1 MQMRSFSRLIA
12 VIAISATAIP
22 MVAVS
27 AQQPQKK
34 KKGEAK
40 VLKPPRDPGSFFK
53 SEQPVT
59 FTLTANI
66 GRLKKDKGEKKPW
79 RSGTVTYIDSAGKEH
94 LIPVQ
99 LRTRGIWRL
108 KNCEIPPMRMNFA
121 RATSE
126 GTPFWGLDMP
136 KLTSVC
142 RDDDTYEQYIL
153 QELQLYRIQNLLTPI
168 SHKARLVNITY
179 VDSANGKVFAKRPAI
194 MLEEP
199 IAMAN
204 RIGGMEVKL
213 KGARADD
220 LDPYHSAF
228 AGMFQYFIGNTDWS
242 IAGLHNMELLSQL
255 DGTVIP
261 IPWDYDFSGAINA
274 RYATVDPSLTVTRV
288 RDRLYRGYC
297 APPEEFHKVAALF
310 KEKKAA
316 IYALYDD
323 EIGKLLRPNVK
334 KETLSYFDDF
344 YDVIKDKR
352 GVEREIID
360 ECLGKR

>member
-1 MQMRSFSRLIA
+1 MQMRSFSRLVA
-12 VIAISATAIP
+12 AIAIAATAIP
-22 MVAVS
+22 MVTVS

-40 VLKPPRDPGSFFK
+40 VLKPPRDQGSFFK

-59 FTLTANI
+59 ITLTTNI
-66 GRLKKDKGEKKPW
+66 VRLKKDKGEKKPW
-79 RSGTVTYIDSAGKEH
+79 RSGTITYTDSAGKEH

-108 KNCEIPPMRMNFA
+108 KNCEIPPMRVNFA

-126 GTPFWGLDMP
+126 GTPFWGIDMP
-136 KLTSVC
+136 KLTSAC
-142 RDDDTYEQYIL
+142 RNDDSYEQYIL

-168 SHKARLVNITY
+168 SHKARLLNITY
-179 VDSANGKVFAKRPAI
+179 VDSANGKVFAKRAAI

-204 RIGGMEVKL
+204 RIGGLEVKL

-242 IAGLHNMELLSQL
+242 IAGLHNMELLSQP

-274 RYATVDPSLTVTRV
+274 RYATVDPSLTVSRV

-310 KEKKAA
+310 KEKKDA
-316 IYALYDD
+316 IYALYED
-323 EIGKLLRPNVK
+323 EIGKLLKPSTV
-334 KETLSYFDDF
+334 KETLGYFDDF
-344 YDVIKDKR
+344 YKTIKDKR
-352 GVEREIID
+352 GVERQMID
-360 ECLGKR
+360 QCLGR

>member
-1 MQMRSFSRLIA
+1 
-12 VIAISATAIP
+12 
-22 MVAVS
+22 
-27 AQQPQKK
+27 
-34 KKGEAK
+34 
-40 VLKPPRDPGSFFK
+40 
-53 SEQPVT
+53 
-59 FTLTANI
+59 
-66 GRLKKDKGEKKPW
+66 
-79 RSGTVTYIDSAGKEH
+79 
-94 LIPVQ
+94 
-99 LRTRGIWRL
+99 
-108 KNCEIPPMRMNFA
+108 
-121 RATSE
+121 
-126 GTPFWGLDMP
+126 
-136 KLTSVC
+136 
-142 RDDDTYEQYIL
+142 
-153 QELQLYRIQNLLTPI
+153 
-168 SHKARLVNITY
+168 
-179 VDSANGKVFAKRPAI
+179 VFAKRAGNHAR
-194 MLEEP
+194 EP

-228 AGMFQYFIGNTDWS
+228 AGMFQFFIGNTDWS

-323 EIGKLLRPNVK
+323 EIGKLLRPNTK

-344 YDVIKDKR
+344 YDIIKDKR
-352 GVEREIID
+352 GVERAIVD

>member
-1 MQMRSFSRLIA
+1 MHMRSFSRLIA
-12 VIAISATAIP
+12 VVAICGTAMP
-22 MVAVS
+22 LVAVS
-27 AQQPQKK
+27 AQQPKK
-34 KKGEAK
+34 KKEAK
-40 VLKPPRDPGSFFK
+40 VLKPPRDPGEFFK
-53 SEQPVT
+53 SEQPIT
-59 FTLTANI
+59 ITLSTNI
-66 GRLKKDKGEKKPW
+66 GRIRKDKGEKKPW
-79 RSGTVTYIDSAGKEH
+79 RSGTVTYVDPAGKEH
-94 LIPVQ
+94 LIPVE

-108 KNCEIPPMRMNFA
+108 KNCEIPPMRVNFA
-121 RATSE
+121 RATSV

-142 RDDDTYEQYIL
+142 RDDDVYEQYIL

-168 SHKARLVNITY
+168 SHKARLLNITY

-199 IAMAN
+199 LALAA
-204 RIGGMEVKL
+204 RLGGMDVKL
-213 KGARADD
+213 KGARGDD
-220 LDPYHSAF
+220 LDPFHNAF

-242 IAGLHNMELLSQL
+242 IAGLHNMELLSQV

-274 RYATVDPSLTVTRV
+274 RYATTDPSLTIRNV

-297 APPEEFHKVAALF
+297 AAPEEFHKVAALF
-310 KEKKAA
+310 REKKDA

-323 EIGKLLRPNVK
+323 EIGKLLRPGTV
-334 KETLSYFDDF
+334 KETLRYFDDF
-344 YDVIKDKR
+344 YHTIKDKR

-360 ECLGKR
+360 ECLGKH

>member
-1 MQMRSFSRLIA
+1 MHMRSFSRLIA
-12 VIAISATAIP
+12 GIAISATAIP

-40 VLKPPRDPGSFFK
+40 VLKPPRDQGSFFK
-53 SEQPVT
+53 SEQPVA
-59 FTLTANI
+59 FTLTTNI

-79 RSGTVTYIDSAGKEH
+79 RSGTITYIDSAGKEH

-108 KNCEIPPMRMNFA
+108 KNCEIPPLRVNFS
-121 RATSE
+121 RATSV

-153 QELQLYRIQNLLTPI
+153 QELQLYRIQNLLNPV
-168 SHKARLVNITY
+168 SHKPRLLNITY
-179 VDSANGKVFAKRPAI
+179 IDSANNKVFAKRAAI

-204 RIGGMEVKL
+204 RLGGMEVKL

-220 LDPYHSAF
+220 LDPYQSAF

-274 RYATVDPSLTVTRV
+274 RYATVDPSLTVSRV

-310 KEKKAA
+310 KEKKDA
-316 IYALYDD
+316 IYALYQD
-323 EIGKLLRPNVK
+323 EIGKLLKPSTV
-334 KETLSYFDDF
+334 KETLGYFDDF
-344 YDVIKDKR
+344 YKTIKDKR
-352 GVEREIID
+352 GVEREMID
-360 ECLGKR
+360 ECLGR

>member
-1 MQMRSFSRLIA
+1 MHVRSFSTLMAVLAIA
-12 VIAISATAIP
+12 GTAVP
-22 MVAVS
+22 LVAVS
-27 AQQPQKK
+27 AQQAEKKK

-40 VLKPPRDPGSFFK
+40 VLKPPRDQGEFFK
-53 SEQPVT
+53 SEQPIT
-59 FTLTANI
+59 ITLTTNI
-66 GRLKKDKGEKKPW
+66 ARIKKDKGEKKPW
-79 RSGTVTYIDSAGKEH
+79 RQGTVTYVDPAGKEH
-94 LIPVQ
+94 LIPVE

-121 RATSE
+121 RATSV
-126 GTPFWGLDMP
+126 GTPFLGLDMP

-142 RDDDTYEQYIL
+142 RDDDSYQQYIL

-168 SHKARLVNITY
+168 SHKVRLLNITY
-179 VDSANGKVFAKRPAI
+179 VDSANGKVFAKRAALL
-194 MLEEP
+194 LEEP
-199 IAMAN
+199 NAMAQ

-228 AGMFQYFIGNTDWS
+228 AGMFQFFIGNTDWS

-323 EIGKLLRPNVK
+323 EIGKLLRPNTI

-344 YDVIKDKR
+344 YDIIKDKR
-352 GVEREIID
+352 GVERAIVE
-360 ECLGKR
+360 ECLGR

>member
-1 MQMRSFSRLIA
+1 MHIRSFSRLIA
-12 VIAISATAIP
+12 VVAICGTTVP
-22 MVAVS
+22 LVAVS
-27 AQQPQKK
+27 AQQPKK
-34 KKGEAK
+34 KKEAK
-40 VLKPPRDPGSFFK
+40 VLKPPRDPGPFFK

-59 FTLTANI
+59 ITLSTDI
-66 GRLKKDKGEKKPW
+66 GRIRKDKGEKKPW
-79 RSGTVTYIDSAGKEH
+79 RSGTIKYVDSAGKEY

-108 KNCEIPPMRMNFA
+108 KNCEIPPLRVNFA
-121 RATSE
+121 RATSV
-126 GTPFWGLDMP
+126 GTPFWGLDLP

-142 RDDDTYEQYIL
+142 RDDDAYEQYIL
-153 QELQLYRIQNLLTPI
+153 QELQLYRIQNLLTPV
-168 SHKARLVNITY
+168 SHKARLLNITY
-179 VDSANGKVFAKRPAI
+179 VDSANGKVFAKRYAI

-199 IAMAN
+199 LAMAS
-204 RIGGMEVKL
+204 RLGGMEVKL

-220 LDPYHSAF
+220 LDPFHSAF
-228 AGMFQYFIGNTDWS
+228 AGMFQFFIGNTDWS

-274 RYATVDPSLTVTRV
+274 RYATTDPSLTISRV

-297 APPEEFHKVAALF
+297 APPEDFHRVAALF
-310 KEKKAA
+310 RDKKDA
-316 IYALYDD
+316 IYALYTD
-323 EIGKLLRPNVK
+323 EIGKLLRPGTV

-344 YDVIKDKR
+344 YHTIKDQR